1 MDEFTFNYIIDT
13 ICFLFTTLFMGFWSL
28 SFYSSTI
35 VLIVFLILNVRY
47 ILTFLLLILFSSN
60 YLIAQEGSKIDLK
73 NVNVGTE
80 RLPTIFLFG
89 EEYTA
94 RERDELLRGLL
105 KSKFYRPD
113 LRIIINLQE
122 FISKRV
128 FSFRHK
134 GPVDIIIDGKT
145 LKNENRYNNSTI
157 YQAGGDNQVLKLLN
171 EVKSVRIDSNLNGI
185 LERRVLKREIKSI
198 DDQIGK
204 LVKNIK
210 PEIENDT
217 IYVAEKSQEKALRK
231 FYRMKNRQE
240 KRFNETKLIE
250 INIITN

>member
-1 MDEFTFNYIIDT
+1 MRPYFITF
-13 ICFLFTTLFMGFWSL
+13 LVVVL
-28 SFYSSTI
+28 SFGTLYS
-35 VLIVFLILNVRY
+35 
-47 ILTFLLLILFSSN
+47 
-60 YLIAQEGSKIDLK
+60 QEGSKIDLK

-105 KSKFYRPD
+105 KSQFYRQD

-145 LKNENRYNNSTI
+145 LKNENRYNNSAV
-157 YQAGGDNQVLKLLN
+157 YQAAGDNQVLKLLN
-171 EVKSVRIDSNLNGI
+171 QVENVRIDSNLNGI
-185 LERRVLKREIKSI
+185 LERIALKREIISI
-198 DDQIGK
+198 DKEIKK
-204 LVKNIK
+204 LMEDIKAEVKV
-210 PEIENDT
+210 DT
-217 IYVAEKSQEKALRK
+217 IVIPDKTSKKRERELNRL
-231 FYRMKNRQE
+231 YRIKNRQE
-240 KRFNETKLIE
+240 KRLNETKLIE

>member
-1 MDEFTFNYIIDT
+1 MRPYFI
-13 ICFLFTTLFMGFWSL
+13 TLLVIVL
-28 SFYSSTI
+28 SFGTLYS
-35 VLIVFLILNVRY
+35 
-47 ILTFLLLILFSSN
+47 
-60 YLIAQEGSKIDLK
+60 QEGSKIDLK

-105 KSKFYRPD
+105 KSQFYRQD
-113 LRIIINLQE
+113 LRIVINLQE

-145 LKNENRYNNSTI
+145 LKNENRYNNSAV
-157 YQAGGDNQVLKLLN
+157 YQAAGDNQVLKLLN
-171 EVKSVRIDSNLNGI
+171 EVENVRIDSNLNGI
-185 LERRVLKREIKSI
+185 LERRALKREIISI
-198 DDQIGK
+198 DKDIKK
-204 LVKNIK
+204 LMEDIRAEVKV
-210 PEIENDT
+210 DT
-217 IYVAEKSQEKALRK
+217 IVIPDKTSKKRERELNKL
-231 FYRMKNRQE
+231 YRIKNRQE
-240 KRFNETKLIE
+240 KRLNETKLIE

>member
-1 MDEFTFNYIIDT
+1 MRPYFITFLVIV
-13 ICFLFTTLFMGFWSL
+13 L
-28 SFYSSTI
+28 SFGTLYS
-35 VLIVFLILNVRY
+35 
-47 ILTFLLLILFSSN
+47 
-60 YLIAQEGSKIDLK
+60 QEGSKIDLK

-105 KSKFYRPD
+105 KSQFYRQD

-145 LKNENRYNNSTI
+145 LKNENRYNNSAV
-157 YQAGGDNQVLKLLN
+157 YQAAGDNQVLKLLN
-171 EVKSVRIDSNLNGI
+171 QVENVRIDSNLNGI
-185 LERRVLKREIKSI
+185 LERRALKREIISI
-198 DDQIGK
+198 DKEIKK
-204 LVKNIK
+204 LMEDIKAEVKV
-210 PEIENDT
+210 DT
-217 IYVAEKSQEKALRK
+217 IVIPDKTSKKRERELNKL
-231 FYRMKNRQE
+231 YRIKNRQE
-240 KRFNETKLIE
+240 KRLNETKLIE

>member
-1 MDEFTFNYIIDT
+1 MRPYFITFLVIV
-13 ICFLFTTLFMGFWSL
+13 L
-28 SFYSSTI
+28 SFGTLYS
-35 VLIVFLILNVRY
+35 
-47 ILTFLLLILFSSN
+47 
-60 YLIAQEGSKIDLK
+60 QEGSKIDLK

-105 KSKFYRPD
+105 KSQFYRQD

-145 LKNENRYNNSTI
+145 LKNENRYNNSAV
-157 YQAGGDNQVLKLLN
+157 YQAAGDNQVLKLLN
-171 EVKSVRIDSNLNGI
+171 EVENVRIDSNLNGI
-185 LERRVLKREIKSI
+185 LERRALKREIIYI
-198 DDQIGK
+198 DKEIKK
-204 LVKNIK
+204 LMEDIKAEVKV
-210 PEIENDT
+210 DT
-217 IYVAEKSQEKALRK
+217 IVIPDKTSKKRERELNKL
-231 FYRMKNRQE
+231 YRIKNRQE
-240 KRFNETKLIE
+240 KRLNETKLIE

>member
-1 MDEFTFNYIIDT
+1 MRPYFITFLVIV
-13 ICFLFTTLFMGFWSL
+13 L
-28 SFYSSTI
+28 SFGTLYS
-35 VLIVFLILNVRY
+35 
-47 ILTFLLLILFSSN
+47 
-60 YLIAQEGSKIDLK
+60 QEGSKIDLK

-105 KSKFYRPD
+105 KSQFYRQD

-145 LKNENRYNNSTI
+145 LKNENRYNNSAV
-157 YQAGGDNQVLKLLN
+157 YQAAGDNQVLKLLN
-171 EVKSVRIDSNLNGI
+171 EVENVRIDSNLNGI
-185 LERRVLKREIKSI
+185 LERRALKREIISI
-198 DDQIGK
+198 DKEIKK
-204 LVKNIK
+204 LMEDIKAEVKV
-210 PEIENDT
+210 DT
-217 IYVAEKSQEKALRK
+217 IVIPDKTSKKRERELNRL
-231 FYRMKNRQE
+231 YRIKNRQE
-240 KRFNETKLIE
+240 KRLNETKLIE

>member
-1 MDEFTFNYIIDT
+1 MRPYFITFLVIV
-13 ICFLFTTLFMGFWSL
+13 L
-28 SFYSSTI
+28 SFGTLYS
-35 VLIVFLILNVRY
+35 
-47 ILTFLLLILFSSN
+47 
-60 YLIAQEGSKIDLK
+60 QEGSKIDLK

-105 KSKFYRPD
+105 KSQFYRQD
-113 LRIIINLQE
+113 LRIVINLQE

-145 LKNENRYNNSTI
+145 LKNENRYNNSAV
-157 YQAGGDNQVLKLLN
+157 YQAAGDNQVLKLLN
-171 EVKSVRIDSNLNGI
+171 EVENVRIDSNLNGI
-185 LERRVLKREIKSI
+185 LERRALKREIISI
-198 DDQIGK
+198 DKDIKK
-204 LVKNIK
+204 LMEDIRAEVKV
-210 PEIENDT
+210 DT
-217 IYVAEKSQEKALRK
+217 IVIPDKTSKKRERELNKL
-231 FYRMKNRQE
+231 YRIKNRQE
-240 KRFNETKLIE
+240 KRLNETKLIE

>member
-1 MDEFTFNYIIDT
+1 MRPYFITFLVIV
-13 ICFLFTTLFMGFWSL
+13 L
-28 SFYSSTI
+28 SFGPLYS
-35 VLIVFLILNVRY
+35 
-47 ILTFLLLILFSSN
+47 
-60 YLIAQEGSKIDLK
+60 QEGSKIDLK

-145 LKNENRYNNSTI
+145 LKNENRYNNSAV
-157 YQAGGDNQVLKLLN
+157 YQAAGDNQVLKLLN
-171 EVKSVRIDSNLNGI
+171 EVENVRIDSNLNGI
-185 LERRVLKREIKSI
+185 LERRALKREIISI
-198 DDQIGK
+198 DKEIKK
-204 LVKNIK
+204 LMEDIKAEVKV
-210 PEIENDT
+210 DT
-217 IYVAEKSQEKALRK
+217 IVIPDKTSKKRERELNKL
-231 FYRMKNRQE
+231 YRIKNRQE
-240 KRFNETKLIE
+240 KRLNETKLIE

>member
-1 MDEFTFNYIIDT
+1 MRPYFITFLVIV
-13 ICFLFTTLFMGFWSL
+13 L
-28 SFYSSTI
+28 SFGPLYS
-35 VLIVFLILNVRY
+35 
-47 ILTFLLLILFSSN
+47 
-60 YLIAQEGSKIDLK
+60 QEGSKIDLK

-105 KSKFYRPD
+105 KSQFYRQD

-145 LKNENRYNNSTI
+145 LKNENRYNNSAV
-157 YQAGGDNQVLKLLN
+157 YQAAGDNQVLKLLN
-171 EVKSVRIDSNLNGI
+171 EVENVRIDSNLNGI
-185 LERRVLKREIKSI
+185 LERRALKREIIYI
-198 DDQIGK
+198 DKEIKK
-204 LVKNIK
+204 LMEDIKAEVKV
-210 PEIENDT
+210 DT
-217 IYVAEKSQEKALRK
+217 IVIPDKTSKKRERELNKL
-231 FYRMKNRQE
+231 YRIKNRQE
-240 KRFNETKLIE
+240 KRLNETKLIE

>member
-1 MDEFTFNYIIDT
+1 MRPYFITFIVIV
-13 ICFLFTTLFMGFWSL
+13 L
-28 SFYSSTI
+28 SFGTIYS
-35 VLIVFLILNVRY
+35 
-47 ILTFLLLILFSSN
+47 
-60 YLIAQEGSKIDLK
+60 QEGSKIDLK

-105 KSKFYRPD
+105 KSQFYRQD

-145 LKNENRYNNSTI
+145 LKNENRYNNSAV
-157 YQAGGDNQVLKLLN
+157 YQAAGDNQVLKLLN
-171 EVKSVRIDSNLNGI
+171 EVENVRIDSNLNGI
-185 LERRVLKREIKSI
+185 LERRALKREIISI
-198 DDQIGK
+198 DKEIKK
-204 LVKNIK
+204 LMEDIK
-210 PEIENDT
+210 AEFKLDT
-217 IYVAEKSQEKALRK
+217 IVIPDKTSKKRERELNKL
-231 FYRMKNRQE
+231 YRMKNRQE
-240 KRFNETKLIE
+240 KRFNETQLIE

>member
-1 MDEFTFNYIIDT
+1 MRPYFITFIVIV
-13 ICFLFTTLFMGFWSL
+13 L
-28 SFYSSTI
+28 SFGTLYS
-35 VLIVFLILNVRY
+35 
-47 ILTFLLLILFSSN
+47 
-60 YLIAQEGSKIDLK
+60 QEGSKIDLK

-105 KSKFYRPD
+105 KSQFYRQD

-122 FISKRV
+122 FISKRI

-145 LKNENRYNNSTI
+145 LKNENRYNNSAV
-157 YQAGGDNQVLKLLN
+157 YQAAGDNQVLKLLN
-171 EVKSVRIDSNLNGI
+171 EVENVRIDSNLNGI
-185 LERRVLKREIKSI
+185 LERRALKREIISI
-198 DDQIGK
+198 DREIKK
-204 LVKNIK
+204 LMEDIKAEVKL
-210 PEIENDT
+210 DT
-217 IYVAEKSQEKALRK
+217 IVIPDKTSKKRERELNKL
-231 FYRMKNRQE
+231 YRIKNRQE
-240 KRFNETKLIE
+240 KRLNETKLIE

>member
-1 MDEFTFNYIIDT
+1 MRPYFITFLVIV
-13 ICFLFTTLFMGFWSL
+13 L
-28 SFYSSTI
+28 SFGTLHS
-35 VLIVFLILNVRY
+35 
-47 ILTFLLLILFSSN
+47 
-60 YLIAQEGSKIDLK
+60 QEGSKIDLK

-105 KSKFYRPD
+105 KSQFYRQD
-113 LRIIINLQE
+113 LRIIINLQD

-145 LKNENRYNNSTI
+145 LKNENRYNNSAV
-157 YQAGGDNQVLKLLN
+157 YQAAGDNQVLKLLN
-171 EVKSVRIDSNLNGI
+171 QVENVRIDSNLNGI
-185 LERRVLKREIKSI
+185 LERIALKREIISI
-198 DDQIGK
+198 DKEIKK
-204 LVKNIK
+204 LMEDIKAEVKV
-210 PEIENDT
+210 DT
-217 IYVAEKSQEKALRK
+217 IVIPDKTSKKRERELNRL
-231 FYRMKNRQE
+231 YRIKNRQE
-240 KRFNETKLIE
+240 KRLNETKLIE

>member
-1 MDEFTFNYIIDT
+1 MRPYFITFLVIV
-13 ICFLFTTLFMGFWSL
+13 L
-28 SFYSSTI
+28 SFGPLYS
-35 VLIVFLILNVRY
+35 
-47 ILTFLLLILFSSN
+47 
-60 YLIAQEGSKIDLK
+60 QEGSKIDLK

-105 KSKFYRPD
+105 KSQFYRQD

-145 LKNENRYNNSTI
+145 LKNENRYNNSAV
-157 YQAGGDNQVLKLLN
+157 YQAAGDNQVLKLLN
-171 EVKSVRIDSNLNGI
+171 QVENVRIDSNLNGI
-185 LERRVLKREIKSI
+185 LERIALKREIISI
-198 DDQIGK
+198 DKEIKK
-204 LVKNIK
+204 LMEDIKAEVKV
-210 PEIENDT
+210 DT
-217 IYVAEKSQEKALRK
+217 IVIPDKTSKKRERELNRL
-231 FYRMKNRQE
+231 YRIKNRQE
-240 KRFNETKLIE
+240 KRLNETKLIE